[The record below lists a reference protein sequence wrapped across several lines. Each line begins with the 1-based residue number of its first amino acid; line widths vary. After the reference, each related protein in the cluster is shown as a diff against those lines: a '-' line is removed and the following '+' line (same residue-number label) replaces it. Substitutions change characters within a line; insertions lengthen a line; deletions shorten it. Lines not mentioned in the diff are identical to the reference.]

1 MTDVPT
7 ALIATDDPLVVDDG
21 LRWCAALGVAPE
33 QAGDVVTVRQAWRRA
48 AIVIVGHDLA
58 AGLVGCGLPRR
69 DHVLIVAPDPERW
82 WSVAVSLGAS
92 AVCRPGEDDRII
104 DELAGALDGREEAC
118 VVAVVG
124 GVGGAGSSTF
134 AAALA
139 LAAGRRRL
147 RPLVVDADPLGG
159 GLELVMGAE
168 RADGL
173 RWDDFAATR
182 GRVDAGSLAGVLP
195 EHRGVSSLSWGTGS
209 SRTLPGAVP
218 SVLDAAARG
227 FELVVV
233 DVPRH
238 LDAAGVDVVGRSVL
252 TVVLVPEEIA
262 AVAAARH
269 VLDRLR
275 GCAPAIGLVTVGR
288 RGGIGP
294 GAVADAVDLKVLA
307 RIRHDRRLRGAVDRG
322 LGPGGSRRLRRAA
335 GSVLDALGLQAPAKD
350 RS

>member
-1 MTDVPT
+1 MTDVPAALVAT
-7 ALIATDDPLVVDDG
+7 ADPQVVDDG

-33 QAGDVVTVRQAWRRA
+33 HADDVVAVRQAWRRA

-58 AGLVGCGLPRR
+58 AELAACGLPRR
-69 DHVLIVAPDPERW
+69 EHVVIVAPDPDRW
-82 WSVAVSLGAS
+82 WSIAVSLGAS

-124 GVGGAGSSTF
+124 GVGGAGSSTLSG
-134 AAALA
+134 ALA
-139 LAAGRRRL
+139 LAARRRRL

-159 GLELVMGAE
+159 GLELVLGSE
-168 RADGL
+168 RAEGL
-173 RWDDFAATR
+173 RWDDFGSTR

-195 EHRGVSSLSWGTGS
+195 EHRGVSSLSWGPGS
-209 SRTLPGAVP
+209 RRALPGAVS
-218 SVLDAAARG
+218 SVLDAAVRG
-227 FELVVV
+227 FDVVVV

-238 LDAAGVDVVGRSVL
+238 LDAAGVEIVGRSVL
-252 TVVLVPEEIA
+252 TAVLVPEEIA

-294 GAVADAVDLKVLA
+294 GAVAEAVDLPVLA
-307 RIRHDRRLRGAVDRG
+307 RLRPDRRLRGAIDRG

-335 GSVLDALGLQAPAKD
+335 DTVLDALGLEPTGRD
-350 RS
+350 RT